1 MKWDKRFLRIA
12 FAFNCEVRLSKPSNP
27 GSQDPHYIIRRA
39 PMAVGYNIIIRFL
52 TSVPPEP
59 IENILEW
66 VNHRFSSTVCVT
78 EFEGSKPLL
87 VRLSPVS
94 RTGVSIE

>member
-1 MKWDKRFLRIA
+1 MKWDDRFIRVTLA
-12 FAFNCEVRLSKPSNP
+12 LNCEVRLSKPSNP
-27 GSQDPHYIIRRA
+27 GSPDPHYITRRA
-39 PMAVGYNIIIRFL
+39 PMAVSYNIISRFF
-52 TSVPPEP
+52 TGVPPEP

-66 VNHRFSSTVCVT
+66 VNHRFSSTVSVT
-78 EFEGSKPLL
+78 EFESGKPLL